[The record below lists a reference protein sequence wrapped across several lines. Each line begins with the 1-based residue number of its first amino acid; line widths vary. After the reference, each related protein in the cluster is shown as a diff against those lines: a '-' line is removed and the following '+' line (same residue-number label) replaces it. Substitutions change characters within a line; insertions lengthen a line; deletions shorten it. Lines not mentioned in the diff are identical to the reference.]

1 MSRLVIFD
9 CDGVLIDSEP
19 IACLIM
25 STVLT
30 GNGFPLTEDDIHAF
44 IGQSGK
50 DTQSAIEK
58 RFGKPLPDDV
68 RQQFH
73 DAYRTRLNA
82 GAMPAIKGVA
92 DLIDALAHP
101 KLNVATCVA
110 SNSSHDYLRMVLG
123 SARLIDKFFDRI
135 FSSYDVPRPKPH
147 PDLFEHAAR
156 MLGASPRDCIVIED
170 SVHGVNAGVAAG
182 MRVIGFCGGGH
193 CRDGHGDKLIVAGAH
208 TVCDDMD
215 EVARQLGTYGYLK

>member
-1 MSRLVIFD
+1 MKLVIFD

-19 IACLIM
+19 IACTIM

-30 GNGFPLTEDDIHAF
+30 ENGFPLTEDDIHAF

-58 RFGKPLPDDV
+58 RFGKPLPADV
-68 RQQFH
+68 RQRFH
-73 DAYRTRLNA
+73 DAYRTRLDA
-82 GAMPAIKGVA
+82 DAMPAIRGVA
-92 DLIDALAHP
+92 DLIDALAAP
-101 KLNVATCVA
+101 SCVA
-110 SNSSHDYLRMVLG
+110 SNSSHDYLQMVLG
-123 SARLIDKFFDRI
+123 SARLIEKFPARI

-156 MLGASPRDCIVIED
+156 SLGVPPADCIVIED

-193 CRDGHGDKLIVAGAH
+193 CRDGHADKLVAAGAL
-208 TVCDDMD
+208 TVCADMD
-215 EVARQLGTYGYLK
+215 DVARQLGTYGYLT